1 MPRLLLADDDL
12 DLCALLERYFRTEG
26 FAVELAHDGDQ
37 ALAAAL
43 AGDFDLIVLDIMMP
57 GMSGLEVLRRLRPL
71 RRTPVLML
79 TALGDDADSLRG
91 FEEGADDYLG
101 KPCNLKVLLARI
113 RALLRR
119 SESSG
124 TTGQDDWSQLR
135 VGDLSMNVHSLS
147 VKRLDSS
154 IDLTSTE
161 FAILEALLRSAGQVV
176 SKSELSE
183 KALRRPLGRF
193 DRSLDVHIGR
203 LRQKI
208 GPLPEGGERIKTVR
222 GVGYQYVT
230 E

>member
-12 DLCALLERYFRTEG
+12 DFCALLERYFRTEG

-119 SESSG
+119 SEAVG
-124 TTGQDDWSQLR
+124 AAGQDDRSQLR
-135 VGDLSMNVHSLS
+135 VGDLTMNVHSLS
-147 VKRLDSS
+147 VKRLESS

-208 GPLPEGGERIKTVR
+208 GPLPDGGERIKTVR